1 MIYHSPNR
9 PVAIMKRILALLF
22 TLLTISASQAQKP
35 GKIVGGKNYTG
46 VLLPVETKLPP
57 HEAAPRWMPTADDI
71 RMLEQDLV
79 GFMREQPKTSPV
91 NRTAF
96 GPSIRRRLGRYR
108 RQYAGYLSPEGKQI
122 IYVNCFWP
130 SPNRTFGQRWQSQ
143 LVQVLDGG
151 SSFWQ
156 ICYNPKTRTFLAFS
170 VNGVA

>member
-1 MIYHSPNR
+1 
-9 PVAIMKRILALLF
+9 MKRILALLLTF
-22 TLLTISASQAQKP
+22 LTITASQAQMP
-35 GKIVGGKNYTG
+35 GKIVEGKNYTG
-46 VLLPVETKLPP
+46 VLLPVEAKLPP
-57 HEAAPRWMPTADDI
+57 YEATHRWMPTADDV

-79 GFMREQPKTSPV
+79 VFMREQSRSSPA
-91 NRTAF
+91 NCTDF
-96 GPSIRRRLGRYR
+96 GPSIRRNLGKYR
-108 RQYAGYLSPEGKQI
+108 RQYAGYLSPEGEQI